1 MSHLCPK
8 GSLVETVK
16 EKDPGGPRFT
26 WKTAVETEVAVV
38 QLVSYDEHMFDVYRP
53 CLQMVSQ

>member
-1 MSHLCPK
+1 M
-8 GSLVETVK
+8 ETVK